1 MTKDKPDY
9 GAPKDDPESDPVS
22 GPVSGIASDVANDI
36 TNDITNDISNE
47 KPLTFLEILGSTFAA
62 AVGVQSKARRT
73 RDFTRGKPLHFIL
86 AGLIFA
92 ATFVTVIILVVRAV
106 LSSVLT

>member
-1 MTKDKPDY
+1 MDEPDRDI
-9 GAPKDDPESDPVS
+9 PNDNPENDPIS
-22 GPVSGIASDVANDI
+22 GPVSGIASDI
-36 TNDITNDISNE
+36 SNDISNE

-62 AVGVQSKARRT
+62 AVGVQSRARRT

-106 LSSVLT
+106 LSSALN

>member
-1 MTKDKPDY
+1 MTMDESDRDIPNDN
-9 GAPKDDPESDPVS
+9 PENDPVS
-22 GPVSGIASDVANDI
+22 GPVSGIASDISNDLA
-36 TNDITNDISNE
+36 NDISNE

-62 AVGVQSKARRT
+62 AVGVQSRARRT

-106 LSSVLT
+106 LSSALN

>member
-9 GAPKDDPESDPVS
+9 DAPKDDPESDPVS
-22 GPVSGIASDVANDI
+22 GPVSGMASDVANDI
-36 TNDITNDISNE
+36 TNDIANE

-106 LSSVLT
+106 LPSVLT

>member
-9 GAPKDDPESDPVS
+9 DAPKDDPESDPVS
-22 GPVSGIASDVANDI
+22 GPVSGMASDVANDI
-36 TNDITNDISNE
+36 TNDIANE

>member
-1 MTKDKPDY
+1 MTMDEPDRDI
-9 GAPKDDPESDPVS
+9 PNDNPENDPIS
-22 GPVSGIASDVANDI
+22 GPVSGIASDI
-36 TNDITNDISNE
+36 SNDISNE

-62 AVGVQSKARRT
+62 AVGVQSRARRT

-106 LSSVLT
+106 LSSALN